1 MVVFELLLW
10 LVPVAAALASRRYA
24 RASVWRNTGIALG
37 LVVSPASL
45 GLYALY
51 FLGPVAAILG
61 MLGLLLNML
70 HGAPGYNLSVA
81 MGLIPSHTPVEASMH
96 IPIDVLNALIWAV
109 VYGALGR
116 FIDTLRARR
125 PQSQRN
131 AV

>member
-10 LVPVAAALASRRYA
+10 LVPVAAVLASRRYA
-24 RASVWRNTGIALG
+24 CASVWRNTGIALG
-37 LVVSPASL
+37 LVVSPGSL

-70 HGAPGYNLSVA
+70 HGAPGYALSVA
-81 MGLIPSHTPVEASMH
+81 MGLIPSHTPVEGSMH
-96 IPIDVLNALIWAV
+96 IPIEVLNALIWAV

-116 FIDTLRARR
+116 FIDALRARR
-125 PQSQRN
+125 RQSQRN